1 MKKDNKE
8 YKAHL
13 DIEAMIS
20 TFGLFL
26 IALLALLPP
35 IGFFTFAK
43 DLNYWWIILFFAYY
57 GFLSWILWYIMNR
70 RKMREAR
77 MYLGNEK
84 YYEMYPAERRRDQR
98 NKKIQD
104 MWSKLFEK

>member
-1 MKKDNKE
+1 MKKRKE
-8 YKAHL
+8 YKEHL
-13 DIEAMIS
+13 DVEAMLS
-20 TFGLFL
+20 TFGLFM

-43 DLNYWWIILFFAYY
+43 QLNHWWIVLFFAYY
-57 GFLSWILWYIMNR
+57 GFLSWVLWYIMNR

-84 YYEMYPAERRRDQR
+84 YYEMYPSEKKRDERIEKIR
-98 NKKIQD
+98 NTWYRITGNN
-104 MWSKLFEK
+104 

>member
-1 MKKDNKE
+1 MKKKKDYKE
-8 YKAHL
+8 HL
-13 DIEAMIS
+13 DIEAMAS
-20 TFGLFL
+20 TFGLFM

-43 DLNYWWIILFFAYY
+43 QLNHWWIILFFAYY
-57 GFLSWILWYIMNR
+57 GFLSWVLWYIMNR

-84 YYEMYPAERRRDQR
+84 YYEMYPSERRRDQR
-98 NKKIQD
+98 IEKIKNT
-104 MWSKLFEK
+104 WYKLTEH

>member
-1 MKKDNKE
+1 MKGNNKE

-20 TFGLFL
+20 TFWLFL
-26 IALLALLPP
+26 IALLAFLPP
-35 IGFFTFAK
+35 IAFFTFAK
-43 DLNYWWIILFFAYY
+43 QLSYWWIILFFAYY

-84 YYEMYPAERRRDQR
+84 YYEMYPSEKKRDERI
-98 NKKIQD
+98 KKILY
-104 MWSKLFEK
+104 MWNRILGK